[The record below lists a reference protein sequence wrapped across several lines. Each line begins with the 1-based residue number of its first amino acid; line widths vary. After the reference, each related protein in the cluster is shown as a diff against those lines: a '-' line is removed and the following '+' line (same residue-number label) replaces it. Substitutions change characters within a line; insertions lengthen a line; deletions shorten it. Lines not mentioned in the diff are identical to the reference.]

1 MIISAKGRYALCVM
15 IDLAE
20 NNNGSYIP
28 MKEVAERQGLP
39 FKYLARIMP
48 ILARNHVV
56 DTIPGKSGGYRLN
69 RKPEEYTLGE
79 ILRLIDGKFAPVACL
94 AYGTEP
100 CEQASQCRTLPVWK
114 NLQNMVD
121 SYLDSITLKD
131 LMCRE

>member
-1 MIISAKGRYALCVM
+1 MRISAKGRYALCVM

-28 MKEVAERQGLP
+28 MKVVAERQGLP

-56 DTIPGKSGGYRLN
+56 DAIPGKSGGYRLN

-79 ILRLIDGKFAPVACL
+79 ILRLIDGKFTPVACL
-94 AYGTEP
+94 ACGAKP

-114 NLQNMVD
+114 NLQNMVE

-131 LMCRE
+131 LMCR

>member
-48 ILARNHVV
+48 ILAHNHVV
-56 DTIPGKSGGYRLN
+56 DTIPGKSDGYRLN
-69 RKPEEYTLGE
+69 RKPEEYTVGE
-79 ILRLIDGKFAPVACL
+79 ILRLTDGNLVPVACL
-94 AYGTEP
+94 ACGAEP